1 VTFLVTVV
9 TGDLLLVPIMKLWF
23 PWPFVDVIEVYGL
36 VSYGRVCTWNSGWV
50 VSGSSLIG
58 F

>member
-1 VTFLVTVV
+1 
-9 TGDLLLVPIMKLWF
+9 MKLWF
-23 PWPFVDVIEVYGL
+23 PWPFVDVIEVHGL